1 MNAYRY
7 LDVYHVE
14 KTVSPENM
22 KIITLE
28 ELIRERFGKEPG
40 QVILQLD
47 DMDIKERIQ
56 RMRELLTRKTTAA

>member
-1 MNAYRY
+1 MKAYRH